1 MKWLGGTPRAIIQ
14 MHPSFFFQ
22 AFLVE
27 SRRTKSRQ
35 QSDASLKRSDGLRV
49 PNDDAH
55 LC

>member
-14 MHPSFFFQ
+14 IQPSFFFQ

-35 QSDASLKRSDGLRV
+35 QSDASLKRSDGPRAL
-49 PNDDAH
+49 NDDAD